1 MIVQSRADVAL
12 LFLRLVYA
20 WMLFGFHGWGRLIQI
35 YKYLVLHQS
44 WVFVGV
50 VEKLGFP
57 LPPVFALLS
66 ALSEGIGTVLLA
78 IGLFTRWAA
87 LTIAISMAVAVYS
100 KVSKSESFELPALYL
115 LGALAIAAFGPG
127 RFSLDR
133 RRR

>member
-1 MIVQSRADVAL
+1 M
-12 LFLRLVYA
+12 
-20 WMLFGFHGWGRLIQI
+20 GRLIQI

-57 LPPVFALLS
+57 VPPAFALLS

-87 LTIAISMAVAVYS
+87 LTISISMAVAVYS
-100 KVSKSESFELPALYL
+100 KASKSESFELPALYL